1 MGPFADD
8 VCVFSLP
15 LWLRLT
21 ALAGLRLVDSGPS
34 SLWYQRCGAP
44 PEAAMWIPAEAP
56 GLCASVCLYGP
67 MDGGVCPPCRQGAC
81 PRGFVRPESPT
92 YPGCGPPLLPASA
105 DEEGCVSSCPSAPGT
120 VGLRPDSSAYCYLT
134 SVWDCRE
141 CYAQRGLQLGV
152 RRGFR
157 ASGCR
162 LQGVRGLLLLHCA
175 AGSADTL

>member
-1 MGPFADD
+1 MGPVADD
-8 VCVFSLP
+8 VCVFSRP

-105 DEEGCVSSCPSAPGT
+105 DGGGMAAHDGGLPPSSYGGGGGGVIGGGAG
-120 VGLRPDSSAYCYLT
+120 DS
-134 SVWDCRE
+134 
-141 CYAQRGLQLGV
+141 
-152 RRGFR
+152 GFSDGGGS
-157 ASGCR
+157 ASGSTA
-162 LQGVRGLLLLHCA
+162 L
-175 AGSADTL
+175 